1 MKKTIISINI
11 PTFNSEK
18 TLKKTLDSIVK
29 QNYKNYEIV
38 IVDHYST
45 DKTLEIAKKYT
56 KNIFMDKK
64 RLLGSR
70 RIGANKSKGEIIL
83 VIDSDQVLEP
93 TLLKRIEEEFS
104 KEDIDMA
111 ILEERSYQPQ
121 NLVEKM
127 TDIDRQRVH
136 ESFELDPSKSVLL
149 PRAFRKK
156 IILAAFD
163 KIDKKLDDFIVVQ
176 DHAILYHECWKISK
190 KIGFIK
196 NAVFHMEP
204 NTFREVFQHY
214 YAWGKRSKASEKVMP
229 AEYKEMFNGKLTN
242 RLKSI
247 NWLDKKTLKTLPL
260 TFIKGLGFK
269 LGLLFSSKK

>member
-163 KIDKKLDDFIVVQ
+163 KIDKNLDDFIVVQ
-176 DHAILYHECWKISK
+176 DHAILYHESWKISK

-229 AEYKEMFNGKLTN
+229 AEYREMFNGKLTN